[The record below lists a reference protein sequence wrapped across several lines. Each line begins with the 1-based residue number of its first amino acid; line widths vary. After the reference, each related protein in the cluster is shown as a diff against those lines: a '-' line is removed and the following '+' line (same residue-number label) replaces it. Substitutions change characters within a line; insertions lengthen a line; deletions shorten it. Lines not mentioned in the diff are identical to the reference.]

1 MAAEKNQRHLLVLM
15 HKRICGID
23 PMKLIT
29 PEKEEEAVD
38 WENLP
43 PFLFDFSV
51 VLPLAR
57 MHALELDPKMYLVG
71 GLKLTHM
78 KFDHY
83 YAGPSDPSKTVYELD
98 LDKKKVE
105 ESKSMDD
112 APKFIATG
120 FYTLHKIRSDY
131 YFIMM
136 GGLVPADAPQN
147 FWVLRSGTK
156 VWECLPD
163 APGNPDQHSHSSL
176 AHSSWFDFYGKLYLR
191 MRFEDG
197 RVFVHSYDIHNSH
210 WTTSE
215 GDNSFTRSF
224 CVPVDSDGFFLP
236 RVHIPDLVDP
246 GKYLAL
252 SCERIGEKHLVC
264 AFQVDELGV
273 VIFQRLEGCL
283 DRMPSFFHE
292 KTPVMVDLDGKGTF
306 VVMLPGFAKE
316 QKQDPVL
323 CLLVLQLIAKK
334 VVSYPSLVL
343 RSSVRSPMECE
354 FLDWKVLSMNMYSRK
369 GGFDDWISVSLFPGI
384 PCDEAIA
391 YEVPRRGKRKCSQ
404 I

>member
-29 PEKEEEAVD
+29 PEKEEEEAVD

-71 GLKLTHM
+71 
-78 KFDHY
+78 
-83 YAGPSDPSKTVYELD
+83 
-98 LDKKKVE
+98 
-105 ESKSMDD
+105 
-112 APKFIATG
+112 
-120 FYTLHKIRSDY
+120 
-131 YFIMM
+131 
-136 GGLVPADAPQN
+136 
-147 FWVLRSGTK
+147 
-156 VWECLPD
+156 
-163 APGNPDQHSHSSL
+163 
-176 AHSSWFDFYGKLYLR
+176 
-191 MRFEDG
+191 
-197 RVFVHSYDIHNSH
+197 
-210 WTTSE
+210 
-215 GDNSFTRSF
+215 
-224 CVPVDSDGFFLP
+224 
-236 RVHIPDLVDP
+236 DLVDP

-306 VVMLPGFAKE
+306 VVILPGFAKE
-316 QKQDPVL
+316 QEQDPVL

-334 VVSYPSLVL
+334 VVSYPSRVL

-369 GGFDDWISVSLFPGI
+369 HGFDDWIGVSLFPSI

>member
-98 LDKKKVE
+98 LDKKKV
-105 ESKSMDD
+105 
-112 APKFIATG
+112 
-120 FYTLHKIRSDY
+120 
-131 YFIMM
+131 
-136 GGLVPADAPQN
+136 
-147 FWVLRSGTK
+147 
-156 VWECLPD
+156 
-163 APGNPDQHSHSSL
+163 
-176 AHSSWFDFYGKLYLR
+176 
-191 MRFEDG
+191 
-197 RVFVHSYDIHNSH
+197 
-210 WTTSE
+210 
-215 GDNSFTRSF
+215 
-224 CVPVDSDGFFLP
+224 
-236 RVHIPDLVDP
+236 
-246 GKYLAL
+246 
-252 SCERIGEKHLVC
+252 
-264 AFQVDELGV
+264 DELGV

-334 VVSYPSLVL
+334 VVSYPSRVL

-391 YEVPRRGKRKCSQ
+391 YEIHVKDNCGSFLEISSLAYNRL
-404 I
+404 